1 MLKISNVET
10 FYGKIQALR
19 GVNIDIKEGEI
30 VSLIG
35 SNGAGKSTLLMTIS
49 GVNKAKRGEI
59 VFEGKNIEKYEP
71 HTIVDLGIA
80 QAPEGRRI
88 FSRLTVEENLKL
100 GAHANEKG
108 KHFNTDI
115 KEVYDLFPVLSDR
128 KSQRG
133 GTLSGGEQQ
142 MLAIGRALMNR
153 PKVLLLDEPSLGIA
167 PKLVNQIFLAIK
179 NINKEKKVT
188 IFLVEQNAKK
198 ALELADRAYVLV
210 NGKVTIEGTGKEL
223 LINQI
228 EFPHTGVFNNHII
241 NNARAIIWAAMIFSR
256 EDLGRFAQDIACYAH
271 KNLFDEN
278 GCLNEASFHYQLIV
292 TKRLREISIIA
303 KEFFEFDRMRVL
315 NVPAWRPGD
324 GGFDPLCL
332 IGGAPPKGS

>member
-19 GVNIDIKEGEI
+19 GVNININEGEI

-49 GVNKAKRGEI
+49 GINKAKTGEI
-59 VFEGKNIEKYEP
+59 IFEGKNIEKYEP
-71 HTIVDLGIA
+71 HDIVDLGIA

-100 GAHANEKG
+100 GAHANKKG
-108 KHFNTDI
+108 KFFEIDVKDI
-115 KEVYDLFPVLSDR
+115 YDLFPVLNDR

-210 NGKVTIEGTGKEL
+210 NGKVTIQGTGQEL
-223 LINQI
+223 LKN
-228 EFPHTGVFNNHII
+228 
-241 NNARAIIWAAMIFSR
+241 
-256 EDLGRFAQDIACYAH
+256 QDIQAAY
-271 KNLFDEN
+271 LE
-278 GCLNEASFHYQLIV
+278 
-292 TKRLREISIIA
+292 
-303 KEFFEFDRMRVL
+303 
-315 NVPAWRPGD
+315 
-324 GGFDPLCL
+324 
-332 IGGAPPKGS
+332 GGAKS

>member
-19 GVNIDIKEGEI
+19 GVNININKGEI

-49 GVNKAKRGEI
+49 GVNKAKTGEI
-59 VFEGKNIEKYEP
+59 IFEGKNIEKYEP
-71 HTIVDLGIA
+71 HDIVDLGIA

-88 FSRLTVEENLKL
+88 FSSLTVEENLSL

-108 KHFNTDI
+108 KFFDI
-115 KEVYDLFPVLSDR
+115 DVKDIYDLFPVLSDR

-210 NGKVTIEGTGKEL
+210 NGKVTIQGTGQEL
-223 LINQI
+223 LKN
-228 EFPHTGVFNNHII
+228 
-241 NNARAIIWAAMIFSR
+241 
-256 EDLGRFAQDIACYAH
+256 QDIQAAY
-271 KNLFDEN
+271 LE
-278 GCLNEASFHYQLIV
+278 
-292 TKRLREISIIA
+292 
-303 KEFFEFDRMRVL
+303 
-315 NVPAWRPGD
+315 
-324 GGFDPLCL
+324 
-332 IGGAPPKGS
+332 GGAKN

>member
-19 GVNIDIKEGEI
+19 GVNININEGEI

-49 GVNKAKRGEI
+49 GVNKAKTGSI
-59 VFEGKNIEKYEP
+59 IFEGKNIEKYEP
-71 HTIVDLGIA
+71 HDIVNLGIA

-108 KHFNTDI
+108 KFFDI
-115 KEVYDLFPVLSDR
+115 DVKDIYDLFPVLSDR

-210 NGKVTIEGTGKEL
+210 NGKVTIQGTGQEL
-223 LINQI
+223 LKN
-228 EFPHTGVFNNHII
+228 
-241 NNARAIIWAAMIFSR
+241 
-256 EDLGRFAQDIACYAH
+256 QDIQAAY
-271 KNLFDEN
+271 LE
-278 GCLNEASFHYQLIV
+278 
-292 TKRLREISIIA
+292 
-303 KEFFEFDRMRVL
+303 
-315 NVPAWRPGD
+315 
-324 GGFDPLCL
+324 
-332 IGGAPPKGS
+332 GGAKN

>member
-19 GVNIDIKEGEI
+19 GVNININEGEI

-49 GVNKAKRGEI
+49 GINKAKTGEI
-59 VFEGKNIEKYEP
+59 IFEGKNIEKYEP
-71 HTIVDLGIA
+71 HDIVDLGIA

-108 KHFNTDI
+108 KFFDI
-115 KEVYDLFPVLSDR
+115 DVKDIYNLFPVLSDR

-167 PKLVNQIFLAIK
+167 PKLVNQIFLAI
-179 NINKEKKVT
+179 NSINKDKKVT

-210 NGKVTIEGTGKEL
+210 NGKVTIQGTGQEL
-223 LINQI
+223 LKN
-228 EFPHTGVFNNHII
+228 
-241 NNARAIIWAAMIFSR
+241 
-256 EDLGRFAQDIACYAH
+256 QDIQAAY
-271 KNLFDEN
+271 LE
-278 GCLNEASFHYQLIV
+278 
-292 TKRLREISIIA
+292 
-303 KEFFEFDRMRVL
+303 
-315 NVPAWRPGD
+315 
-324 GGFDPLCL
+324 
-332 IGGAPPKGS
+332 GGAKN

>member
-223 LINQI
+223 LINQDI
-228 EFPHTGVFNNHII
+228 Q
-241 NNARAIIWAAMIFSR
+241 AAYL
-256 EDLGRFAQDIACYAH
+256 E
-271 KNLFDEN
+271 
-278 GCLNEASFHYQLIV
+278 
-292 TKRLREISIIA
+292 
-303 KEFFEFDRMRVL
+303 
-315 NVPAWRPGD
+315 
-324 GGFDPLCL
+324 
-332 IGGAPPKGS
+332 GGAKN

>member
-19 GVNIDIKEGEI
+19 GVNITINKGEI

-49 GVNKAKRGEI
+49 GVNKARTGEI
-59 VFEGKNIEKYEP
+59 IFEDKNIEKYEP
-71 HTIVDLGIA
+71 HDIVDLGIA

-108 KHFNTDI
+108 KFFDTDVKDI
-115 KEVYDLFPVLSDR
+115 YDLFPVLNDR

-210 NGKVTIEGTGKEL
+210 NGKVTIEGTGQEL
-223 LINQI
+223 LKN
-228 EFPHTGVFNNHII
+228 
-241 NNARAIIWAAMIFSR
+241 
-256 EDLGRFAQDIACYAH
+256 QDIQAAY
-271 KNLFDEN
+271 LE
-278 GCLNEASFHYQLIV
+278 
-292 TKRLREISIIA
+292 
-303 KEFFEFDRMRVL
+303 
-315 NVPAWRPGD
+315 
-324 GGFDPLCL
+324 
-332 IGGAPPKGS
+332 GGAKS

>member
-19 GVNIDIKEGEI
+19 GVDLDVNDGEI

-49 GVNKAKRGEI
+49 GVNKARSGKI
-59 VFEGKNIEKYEP
+59 VFNGENIENKQP
-71 HTIVDLGIA
+71 HKIVDMGIC
-80 QAPEGRRI
+80 QVPEGRRI
-88 FSRLTVEENLKL
+88 FSRLTVEENLRL

-108 KHFNTDI
+108 KYFENDI

-128 KSQRG
+128 KTQRG

-142 MLAIGRALMNR
+142 MLAIGRALMSK

-167 PKLVNQIFLAIK
+167 PKLVNQIFVSIK
-179 NINKEKKVT
+179 NINKEKNVT

-210 NGKVTIEGTGKEL
+210 NGKVTIKGPGQVLVKNKD
-223 LINQI
+223 IQ
-228 EFPHTGVFNNHII
+228 
-241 NNARAIIWAAMIFSR
+241 AAYL
-256 EDLGRFAQDIACYAH
+256 E
-271 KNLFDEN
+271 
-278 GCLNEASFHYQLIV
+278 
-292 TKRLREISIIA
+292 
-303 KEFFEFDRMRVL
+303 
-315 NVPAWRPGD
+315 
-324 GGFDPLCL
+324 
-332 IGGAPPKGS
+332 GGAKN

>member
-19 GVNIDIKEGEI
+19 GVDLDVNDGEI

-49 GVNKAKRGEI
+49 GVNKAKRGNI
-59 VFEGKNIEKYEP
+59 VFNGENIENKQP
-71 HTIVDLGIA
+71 HKIVDMGIC
-80 QAPEGRRI
+80 QVPEGRRI
-88 FSRLTVEENLKL
+88 FSRLTVEENLRL

-108 KHFNTDI
+108 KYFEKDI

-128 KSQRG
+128 KTQRG

-142 MLAIGRALMNR
+142 MLAIGRALMSK

-167 PKLVNQIFLAIK
+167 PKLVNQIFVSIK
-179 NINKEKKVT
+179 NINKEKNVT

-210 NGKVTIEGTGKEL
+210 NGKVTIKGPGQEL
-223 LINQI
+223 LKNKDIQ
-228 EFPHTGVFNNHII
+228 
-241 NNARAIIWAAMIFSR
+241 AAYL
-256 EDLGRFAQDIACYAH
+256 E
-271 KNLFDEN
+271 
-278 GCLNEASFHYQLIV
+278 
-292 TKRLREISIIA
+292 
-303 KEFFEFDRMRVL
+303 
-315 NVPAWRPGD
+315 
-324 GGFDPLCL
+324 
-332 IGGAPPKGS
+332 GGAKN

>member
-1 MLKISNVET
+1 MMLKILNVET

-19 GVNIDIKEGEI
+19 GVNININEGEI

-49 GVNKAKRGEI
+49 GVNKAKTGEI
-59 VFEGKNIEKYEP
+59 IFEGKNIEKFEP
-71 HTIVDLGIA
+71 HDIVDLGIA

-108 KHFNTDI
+108 KFFDI
-115 KEVYDLFPVLSDR
+115 DVKEIYDLFPVLSDR

-153 PKVLLLDEPSLGIA
+153 PKMLLLDEPSLGIA

-210 NGKVTIEGTGKEL
+210 NGKVTIQGSGQEL
-223 LINQI
+223 LKN
-228 EFPHTGVFNNHII
+228 
-241 NNARAIIWAAMIFSR
+241 
-256 EDLGRFAQDIACYAH
+256 QDIQAAY
-271 KNLFDEN
+271 LE
-278 GCLNEASFHYQLIV
+278 
-292 TKRLREISIIA
+292 
-303 KEFFEFDRMRVL
+303 
-315 NVPAWRPGD
+315 
-324 GGFDPLCL
+324 
-332 IGGAPPKGS
+332 GGAKS